1 MATIYEHR
9 IAEPVVNDRR
19 LAFADFAEAECPQ
32 SGRPSMGL
40 KIENFT
46 DDWLIPAGTSALHWW
61 GTVRAPNR

>member
-32 SGRPSMGL
+32 SSEPSL
-40 KIENFT
+40 
-46 DDWLIPAGTSALHWW
+46 ASAALDAEQRMRFDLMV
-61 GTVRAPNR
+61 GACDA